1 MGHGRAGGPG
11 AIGWRLA
18 LSLAG
23 AVLGSG
29 GSFPGVA
36 VAMHE
41 ADHRFAVE
49 GHVCGPDGQPVADA
63 QVFVK
68 DQRDQRVSGTTVY
81 TDRRGRY
88 KAVLHLHNDNRG
100 DPILVTAG
108 DKEQRITAQF
118 DAKDHE
124 TERKA
129 VVHFGAGCESAGGPE
144 PWMYGVGIGVLAVA
158 VFAGARLMRRQ
169 RRSQVRGKGQRK

>member
-1 MGHGRAGGPG
+1 
-11 AIGWRLA
+11 
-18 LSLAG
+18 
-23 AVLGSG
+23 VLGCG
-29 GSFPGVA
+29 GYYPSVA

-41 ADHRFAVE
+41 ADHRFTVE
-49 GHVCGPDGQPVADA
+49 GSVCGPDGQPVADA

-88 KAVLHLHNDNRG
+88 RAVLHLHNDNRG

-129 VVHFGAGCESAGGPE
+129 VVHFGTGCESAGGLE
-144 PWMYGVGIGVLAVA
+144 PWMYGVGIGALAVA
-158 VFAGARLMRRQ
+158 VFAGTRLMRK
-169 RRSQVRGKGQRK
+169 RRRAQLRGKGPRR